1 MHFHEWSHTLRTGKS
16 KEGILKLFYS
26 KRNMVQC
33 KILIQLFPSWKQDP
47 PIVCTEVSTSPQGRS
62 QDLNPPHQDIAQNFD
77 DDYVIIMTLTS
88 LLWHRG
94 RNMKNF
100 KYCAISL
107 NMVHRVGLCGVLGF
121 TSLLIFNL
129 QKIPKFYTLNSALC
143 APIARAAIKLLLLGV
158 WWT

>member
-1 MHFHEWSHTLRTGKS
+1 MCFPVNIRKS

-77 DDYVIIMTLTS
+77 NDYVIIMTLT
-88 LLWHRG
+88 
-94 RNMKNF
+94 
-100 KYCAISL
+100 
-107 NMVHRVGLCGVLGF
+107 
-121 TSLLIFNL
+121 
-129 QKIPKFYTLNSALC
+129 
-143 APIARAAIKLLLLGV
+143 
-158 WWT
+158 